1 MQNLQEIR
9 KLKDIYP
16 VQFLFVSVTSIGSQ
30 LNEAGISMLSTE
42 SLTESEKHLVESS
55 SQKNDSKLH
64 SLREQLNR
72 LGNFSYMNN

>member
-16 VQFLFVSVTSIGSQ
+16 VPFLFVSVTSIGSQ
-30 LNEAGISMLSTE
+30 LSEVGISTLSTE

-55 SQKNDSKLH
+55 SEKNDSKLH

-72 LGNFSYMNN
+72 LGNYT